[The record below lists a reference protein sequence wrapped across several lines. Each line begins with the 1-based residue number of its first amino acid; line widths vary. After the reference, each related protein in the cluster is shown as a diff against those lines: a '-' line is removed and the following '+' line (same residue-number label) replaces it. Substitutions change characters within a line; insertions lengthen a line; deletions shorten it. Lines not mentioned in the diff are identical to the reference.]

1 MARGTDYGTRE
12 TRLGT
17 GRTYGAY
24 SGGGVLGTT
33 TSNMSSRRTSS
44 RRRVLTC
51 QKRRERDKEGR
62 GGELRFGRRH
72 DGWSCASIDGASWGE
87 GKDKWKGREQHL
99 LAQRTGD
106 LHHGAAR
113 NCALPRLGRR
123 WRFKCPWEAPTP
135 RRGDLSAW
143 DCFTC
148 RIGWR
153 GFAFGLRH
161 ACLLVAGVRNSGQT
175 WPGRANEQAGRASLR
190 VEHREASADEGV
202 LVFSGLWWVRW
213 ELVYSE
219 AGSSRIW
226 GSI

>member
-1 MARGTDYGTRE
+1 MHISQHCDKHTVPWSLSRVERGAWQGAPTSGRGKRD
-12 TRLGT
+12 LGR
-17 GRTYGAY
+17 GTYGAY

-51 QKRRERDKEGR
+51 QKRRVRDEEGR

-87 GKDKWKGREQHL
+87 GKGKRKGREQHL
-99 LAQRTGD
+99 LARRSGD

-123 WRFKCPWEAPTP
+123 WQFTCPWEAPTP

-161 ACLLVAGVRNSGQT
+161 ACLLVAGVRNLGQT
-175 WPGRANEQAGRASLR
+175 WPGRANEQAGRTSLPR
-190 VEHREASADEGV
+190 RAPRGER
-202 LVFSGLWWVRW
+202 
-213 ELVYSE
+213 
-219 AGSSRIW
+219 
-226 GSI
+226 